1 MCQRNCSVDN
11 KSKTV
16 IRHVECLR
24 VIKINYLSNTCT
36 KCADHKRFKKS
47 DHSKTLANSEKEN
60 INPDTQQNV
69 NEQLRKIAPNLHE
82 NQITLIASQIMSSNS
97 TSKH

>member
-1 MCQRNCSVDN
+1 M
-11 KSKTV
+11 
-16 IRHVECLR
+16 
-24 VIKINYLSNTCT
+24 KINSLSNTCT
-36 KCADHKRFKKS
+36 KCADHKCYKTR